1 MIHITPYSEQSR
13 QPPRETLQGPADLNR
28 LPLGTVILMNAWEYM
43 RLETGWVHVDGRVLT
58 TDQFWAY
65 LAYWHEEGLPIY
77 ILHIGIE

>member
-1 MIHITPYSEQSR
+1 MIHITPYSKQSP
-13 QPPRETLQGPADLNR
+13 QPPRETLQGPADLNT
-28 LPLGTVILMNAWEYM
+28 LPLGTVILMNVWEYM

-65 LAYWHEEGLPIY
+65 LAYWYEEGLPVY

>member
-1 MIHITPYSEQSR
+1 MIHITPYSEQSP
-13 QPPRETLQGPADLNR
+13 QPPRETLQGPADLNM

>member
-1 MIHITPYSEQSR
+1 MIHITPYSEQSP
-13 QPPRETLQGPADLNR
+13 QSPRETLQGPADLNR
-28 LPLGTVILMNAWEYM
+28 LPLGTVIIMNAWEYM

-65 LAYWHEEGLPIY
+65 LAYWHEEGLPVY